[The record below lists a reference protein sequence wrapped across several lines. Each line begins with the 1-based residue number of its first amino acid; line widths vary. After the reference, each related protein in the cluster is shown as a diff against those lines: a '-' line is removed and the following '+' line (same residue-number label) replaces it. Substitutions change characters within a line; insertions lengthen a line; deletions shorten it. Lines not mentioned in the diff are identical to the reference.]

1 MLRVIVAGVVCALLF
16 VSTGWGAPRSLS
28 SSFQNPPASAKPWT
42 YWFWINGNITREGIT
57 ADLEAMHRVGIGGV
71 LIMEVDTFVPKG
83 PVRFLSPEWRQLFQH
98 VLKEA
103 SRLGIEVNM
112 NNDGGWAGSGGPW
125 ISPADSMQFTV
136 WSESRVSGPRRFTG
150 VLPRPKAN
158 HDFYRDISVLA
169 FPTPAQE
176 KLRMADAAP
185 VITWGADRRP
195 LDAGKLA
202 DGNTATVEELPALQL
217 NETHVLHIEFPRPF
231 STRALTLSLDRL
243 RTTAKGVLAV
253 SDDGREYRTV
263 REFHAKWPLATVNFE
278 GVSSRYFRISLTP
291 EGRIAA
297 TLLLGELELLG
308 GGRIEGITGKAAY
321 VNDPFLAGGAGQRL
335 PASMTVGRSQVR
347 DLSARMD
354 ANGRLDWDVPPGDW
368 TVLRLGHTTTG
379 VVNHAPEGAMGLEC
393 DKLSKA
399 ALDVHFEG
407 MMAKLIADQKAAGV
421 DSLRYIHTDSWEA
434 GSQNWTPRL
443 REEFRTRR
451 GYDPL
456 PFLPALTG
464 RAVES
469 QEATER
475 FLWDLRQTLADLV
488 NDNYAGHWRDLCHRN
503 GLKFSMEAYGTGPL
517 DVLPYAGRADLL
529 ITEFW
534 IGAEPWLAGI
544 REMTSAAHTYG
555 QPILAAE
562 AFTSRSPAGKWQNH
576 PFRMKPLGDQMFTT
590 GINRFIFHRF
600 AMQPWLDRVPGMAMG
615 PYGIEFDRTITWW
628 EQSKAYLTYLSRC
641 QYLLQQGRFV
651 ADIAYLSSDRVPTDF
666 HEPSTLNPEAPPGYD
681 YDMLSAELLARM
693 KVEGG
698 RLVLPSGMSYR
709 VLVLPSA
716 NTMRVAQ
723 IRKLRELV
731 LAGATVV
738 GPPPSKSPSLA
749 ESGAGDA
756 EVRRLAAELW
766 GDCDGANLHEN
777 LVGKGRVIWGKPLVK
792 VLNEAGAPP
801 DFSSLGVEPG
811 KQIRAVHRTVE
822 GKDVYFLA
830 SAESQAAT
838 FLCTFRVSGKRPE
851 LWWPD
856 TGRIQQVAAYDSQ
869 ASGTR
874 IPIRLDPYGSVFV
887 VFRDDLAPEPVSA
900 VLRDGVEVS
909 GLVATSVSDLRTK
922 MQGFTVEPD
931 GPSGF
936 RLETEQ
942 PGAYAVKAAGGRFGA
957 TVEPLPDP
965 VGVTGPWE
973 LSFPQ
978 GWGTPERVSLDRL
991 ISWTAHPDDAVKHF
1005 SGTATYR
1012 RRISIPPG
1020 LLAKGRALYLDL
1032 GRVEVIAEVSLN
1044 GRPLGTLW
1052 KPPFRVEITDVVR
1065 AGENDLE
1072 VKVVNLW
1079 PNRLLGDE
1087 QLPPDA
1093 EWEYSRLKG
1102 WPQWFLD
1109 GKPSPTGRRTF
1120 TTWRHWRKGDALLE
1134 SGLLGPVRIEA
1145 AARVR
1150 LERTLEK

>member
-1 MLRVIVAGVVCALLF
+1 M
-16 VSTGWGAPRSLS
+16 PESLS

-42 YWFWINGNITREGIT
+42 YWFWINGNVTREGIT

-83 PVRFLSPEWRQLFQH
+83 PVRFLSPEWRQMFQH

-103 SRLGIEVNM
+103 ARLGIEVNM

-125 ISPADSMQFTV
+125 IPPALSMQMTV
-136 WSESRVSGPRRFTG
+136 SSESRVSGPRHFAAS
-150 VLPRPKAN
+150 LPRPKAT
-158 HDFYRDISVLA
+158 HDYYRDIAVLA
-169 FPTPAQE
+169 FPTPPAD
-176 KLRMADAAP
+176 KLRMADADP
-185 VITWGADRRP
+185 VITWGVDRRP
-195 LDAGKLA
+195 LDAAKLA
-202 DGNTATVEELPALQL
+202 DSNAATVEELPALQP
-217 NETHVLHIEFPRPF
+217 NETHVVNIEFPRPF
-231 STRALTLSLDRL
+231 SARALTLSLDRL
-243 RTTAKGVLAV
+243 RMVAKGVLAV
-253 SDDGREYRTV
+253 SDNGRQYRTV
-263 REFHAKWPLATVNFE
+263 REFTARWPLATANFE
-278 GVSSRYFRISLTP
+278 AVSSRHFRISLTP
-291 EGRIAA
+291 EGRTAA
-297 TLLLGELELLG
+297 TLPLGELELVG

-321 VNDPFLAGGAGQRL
+321 VNEPFLTGGAGQRL
-335 PASMTVGRSQVR
+335 PAGMAVGRVQVQ

-354 ANGRLDWDVPPGDW
+354 ANGRLEWDVPPGDW
-368 TVLRLGHTTTG
+368 TLLRIGHTVTG
-379 VVNHAPEGAMGLEC
+379 VVNHAPVGAMGLEC

-399 ALDVHFEG
+399 ALDVHFEN
-407 MMAKLIADQKAAGV
+407 MMAKLIADQKALGV
-421 DSLRYIHTDSWEA
+421 NSLRYVHTDSWEA
-434 GSQNWTPRL
+434 GSQNWTL
-443 REEFRTRR
+443 HMREEFRTRR

-469 QEATER
+469 QEVTER
-475 FLWDLRQTLADLV
+475 FLWDLRQTIADLV
-488 NDNYAGHWRDLCHRN
+488 NDNYAGHLRDLSHRN
-503 GLKFSMEAYGTGPL
+503 GLQFSIEAYGNGPL

-534 IGAEPWLAGI
+534 TGMEPWWGGI
-544 REMTSAAHTYG
+544 REMTSAAHSYG

-576 PFRMKPLGDQMFTT
+576 PFRMKPLGDQMFAA

-600 AMQPWLDRVPGMAMG
+600 AMQPWLNRVPGMAMG
-615 PYGIEFDRTITWW
+615 PYGIEFDRTVTWW
-628 EQSKAYLTYLSRC
+628 EQSKAYLTYLARC

-651 ADIAYLSSDRVPTDF
+651 ADVAYLSSDRVPTDF
-666 HEPSTLNPEAPPGYD
+666 HEPPTLTPETPPGYD
-681 YDMLSAELLARM
+681 YDMVSAELLARM

-709 VLVLPSA
+709 VLVLPAA
-716 NTMRVAQ
+716 NTMRLAQ
-723 IRKLRELV
+723 IRKLKELV
-731 LAGATVV
+731 EAGATVV

-749 ESGAGDA
+749 EYGAGDA

-766 GDCDGANLHEN
+766 GACDGANLHEN
-777 LVGKGRVIWGKPLVK
+777 LVGKGKVTWGKPLVN

-801 DFSSLGVEPG
+801 DFSSLGVEAG
-811 KQIRAVHRTVE
+811 KQIRAIHRTVD
-822 GKDVYFLA
+822 GKEIYFVA
-830 SAESQAAT
+830 SGESQAAT
-838 FLCTFRVSGKRPE
+838 FLCTFRVAGKRPE

-856 TGRIQQVAAYDSQ
+856 SGRIQQVAAYDQQ

-874 IPIRLDPYGSVFV
+874 LPIRLDPYGSVFV

-909 GLVATSVSDLRTK
+909 GLLSTSATDLRGK
-922 MQGFTVEPD
+922 MQGFVVEPD
-931 GPSGF
+931 GPTGF
-936 RLETEQ
+936 RLEAEQ
-942 PGAYAVKAAGGRFGA
+942 PGTYAVKAAGGQQFSA
-957 TVEPLPDP
+957 IVEPLPDP
-965 VGVTGPWE
+965 VGITGPWD
-973 LSFPQ
+973 LSFPK
-978 GWGTPERVSLDRL
+978 GWGAPERVSLDRL

-1020 LLAKGRALYLDL
+1020 LLVKGRALYLDL
-1032 GRVEVIAEVSLN
+1032 GRVEVIAEVKWN
-1044 GRPLGTLW
+1044 GKDLGTLW
-1052 KPPFRVEITDVVR
+1052 KPPFRVEITDVAK

-1079 PNRLLGDE
+1079 PNRMIGDE

-1109 GKPSPTGRRTF
+1109 GKLSSTGRRTF
-1120 TTWRHWRKGDALLE
+1120 TTWKHWRKGDALLE